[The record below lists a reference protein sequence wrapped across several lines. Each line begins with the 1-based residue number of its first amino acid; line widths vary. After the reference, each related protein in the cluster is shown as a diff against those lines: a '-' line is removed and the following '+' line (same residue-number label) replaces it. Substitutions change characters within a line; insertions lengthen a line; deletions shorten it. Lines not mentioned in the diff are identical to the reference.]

1 MRQLGLLLDFDGTL
15 YTGDLPVQAYGRR
28 VAQAVAPVEAG
39 IVIAG
44 MRAFL
49 EGRLPVPVGL
59 EQAQDGYH
67 AVHLLAAQV
76 GLAEPVRQQ
85 AYEDSRHDLARSA
98 FALEAVPGLQEFLT
112 AIKRRT
118 RVVVLTNAPPAGVH
132 EVLAAIQLL
141 GLVDEVI
148 VNAGKPQSLPPII
161 KNLLADLGPAADP
174 RQLLAIGD
182 RWLADLADVHT
193 AGGTTAYVDRHQLG
207 DGAPTWRATE
217 LQAMI
222 PRLRHWAELT
232 PQTRRS

>member
-28 VAQAVAPVEAG
+28 VAQAVAPADADV
-39 IVIAG
+39 VIAG
-44 MRAFL
+44 LRVFL
-49 EGRLPVPVGL
+49 EGRGPVPAGL
-59 EQAQDGYH
+59 KQAQDGYH

-85 AYEDSRHDLARSA
+85 AYEESRHDLARSA
-98 FALEAVPGLQEFLT
+98 FALEAVPGLREFLT
-112 AIKRRT
+112 EIKHRT

-132 EVLAAIQLL
+132 EVLEAVQIRS
-141 GLVDEVI
+141 LVDEVI
-148 VNAGKPQSLPPII
+148 VNAGKPQSLPLII
-161 KNLLADLGPAADP
+161 QDLLTDLGAGADP

-193 AGGTTAYVDRHQLG
+193 AGGATAYVDRHELG

-217 LQAMI
+217 LQALI

-232 PQTRRS
+232 PATR